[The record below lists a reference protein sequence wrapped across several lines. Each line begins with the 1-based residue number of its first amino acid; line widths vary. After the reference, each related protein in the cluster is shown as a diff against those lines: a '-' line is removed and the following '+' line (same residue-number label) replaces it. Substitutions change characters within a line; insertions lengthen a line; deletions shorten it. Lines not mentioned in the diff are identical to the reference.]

1 MLQPKTMSMP
11 ATMPARVSGRR
22 TRRNV
27 CHGRA
32 PRQAAA
38 SSSVGSTL
46 QSAVPMF
53 MTMNGNVKID
63 IAKTTDG
70 RL

>member
-1 MLQPKTMSMP
+1 M
-11 ATMPARVSGRR
+11 A
-22 TRRNV
+22 
-27 CHGRA
+27 RA
-32 PRQAAA
+32 PRHAAA

-46 QSAVPMF
+46 LSAAPMF

-63 IAKTTDG
+63 IANTTDG